1 MTKASRSE
9 ERTGRKKLILPW
21 KTGRKTGELSD
32 GAASGRCRLRRSLVA
47 AVMSPSAPSANAFW
61 GKGFRLL
68 SYVQQAQTAKRFAKG
83 SLPASSVRRRRRRRR
98 LQPSTSPN
106 PEADEAGCHRRAPPR
121 LSLPTLR
128 ASLPSSRPQTHPSL
142 SLSLSP
148 DSPRSSDSTLH
159 NLKEVAEGE
168 KGGSEG
174 DPRSLSP
181 ASTFL
186 APTPRASDPI

>member
-1 MTKASRSE
+1 MTKASRGAK
-9 ERTGRKKLILPW
+9 RTGRKELILPW
-21 KTGRKTGELSD
+21 KTGRKTGELLD
-32 GAASGRCRLRRSLVA
+32 GAALGRCRLRRSLVA

-83 SLPASSVRRRRRRRR
+83 SLPASSVRRRR

-106 PEADEAGCHRRAPPR
+106 PEADEAGCHRRAPPW
-121 LSLPTLR
+121 LSLPTQS
-128 ASLPSSRPQTHPSL
+128 AALPSSRPPTHP

-174 DPRSLSP
+174 DPRSPSP
-181 ASTFL
+181 TSTFL
-186 APTPRASDPI
+186 APTPRDSDPI

>member
-83 SLPASSVRRRRRRRR
+83 SLPASSVRRRRRRR

-128 ASLPSSRPQTHPSL
+128 AALPSSRPQTHPSL
-142 SLSLSP
+142 SLSRQSEILRLNPAQPQRGSGGREGWLGGGPQIPEPSLHLS
-148 DSPRSSDSTLH
+148 RSNT
-159 NLKEVAEGE
+159 
-168 KGGSEG
+168 
-174 DPRSLSP
+174 PSLRP
-181 ASTFL
+181 YL
-186 APTPRASDPI
+186 V